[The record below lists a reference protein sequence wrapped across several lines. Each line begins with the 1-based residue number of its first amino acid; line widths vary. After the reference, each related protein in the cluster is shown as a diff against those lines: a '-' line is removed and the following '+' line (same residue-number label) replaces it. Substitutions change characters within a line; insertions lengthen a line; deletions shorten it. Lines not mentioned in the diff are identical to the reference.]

1 MTLSLEE
8 WRKLSEEQKG
18 IRYKELSDHDKF
30 IVRTSTP
37 PAFEVTGRKELSEEE
52 KKRAKKEFKTRK
64 KRRILSW
71 RFQEKQ
77 GFSG

>member
-1 MTLSLEE
+1 MTLSLEK

-52 KKRAKKEFKTRK
+52 KRAQKKNLMSF
-64 KRRILSW
+64 
-71 RFQEKQ
+71 
-77 GFSG
+77 

>member
-37 PAFEVTGRKELSEEE
+37 PAFEVTGRKELSEE
-52 KKRAKKEFKTRK
+52 KKRAQKKNLMSF
-64 KRRILSW
+64 
-71 RFQEKQ
+71 
-77 GFSG
+77 

>member
-18 IRYKELSDHDKF
+18 IRYKELSNHDKF

-52 KKRAKKEFKTRK
+52 KKSAKKEFDEFLVYYGIK
-64 KRRILSW
+64 K
-71 RFQEKQ
+71 
-77 GFSG
+77 